1 MPLYFWFSTIIGLF
15 WLGTSS
21 VLAEISV
28 QDAKGRTITLER
40 PAQRIVSLAPH
51 VTEMMFALGAG
62 DRIVGTVH
70 YSDFPPEAKEIPRV
84 GGYHQLDLE
93 RIYALQPDLVIG
105 WSGGNER
112 NQVETLMEF
121 GLRVF
126 ISEPHRITDI
136 ITNMETFAV
145 LTGTQSQGE
154 MLLATLR
161 ARWTFLGK
169 RYAHRRAVR
178 VFYQIWNS
186 PLMTINSQHMIGD
199 VIRQCGGQNV
209 FGDLPTLI
217 PKIGYEAVI
226 QADPEVIIA
235 SGMDEERPEWLNQW
249 LRWSAVSAVRN
260 NHLYFIPPDLIQ
272 RHSPRILEGAVL
284 LCEQLEKVRSG

>member
-1 MPLYFWFSTIIGLF
+1 
-15 WLGTSS
+15 
-21 VLAEISV
+21 
-28 QDAKGRTITLER
+28 
-40 PAQRIVSLAPH
+40 
-51 VTEMMFALGAG
+51 
-62 DRIVGTVH
+62 
-70 YSDFPPEAKEIPRV
+70 
-84 GGYHQLDLE
+84 
-93 RIYALQPDLVIG
+93 
-105 WSGGNER
+105 
-112 NQVETLMEF
+112 
-121 GLRVF
+121 
-126 ISEPHRITDI
+126 
-136 ITNMETFAV
+136 METFAV

-161 ARWTFLGK
+161 ERWTFLGK

-199 VIRQCGGQNV
+199 VIRQCGGKNV